1 MTFSS
6 VIDKK
11 LPNLI
16 FLHGWGGCWQ
26 SWFPILERLKKDF
39 NLYAPDLPGFG
50 QEPISRPY
58 SLDDYIDF
66 VVDFIKKNKI
76 KNPILIGHS
85 FGGAI
90 ASKIAANKIIQLK
103 TIILIDA
110 APIRYN
116 LNPKQK
122 TISLITKPAK
132 IILSLPLINKFYQP
146 IKKLLYK
153 SLKLEDS
160 GYSDLTNP
168 ILKKTFTTVIRED
181 LTPILSNIKIPTLI
195 IWGENDTATP
205 LSAGKKIN
213 SLIPK
218 SKMIIF
224 KNTSHFSY
232 LDDQEKFVTEIK
244 KFIKL

>member
-1 MTFSS
+1 M
-6 VIDKK
+6 
-11 LPNLI
+11 
-16 FLHGWGGCWQ
+16 
-26 SWFPILERLKKDF
+26 
-39 NLYAPDLPGFG
+39 
-50 QEPISRPY
+50 
-58 SLDDYIDF
+58 
-66 VVDFIKKNKI
+66 
-76 KNPILIGHS
+76 
-85 FGGAI
+85 
-90 ASKIAANKIIQLK
+90 
-103 TIILIDA
+103 
-110 APIRYN
+110 
-116 LNPKQK
+116 
-122 TISLITKPAK
+122 
-132 IILSLPLINKFYQP
+132 INKFYQP